1 MAGQQPGVFPEI
13 LLTIVQSNY
22 DMYLEPGLEEE
33 GVARIMEIGR
43 QQEEMDETSTRLW
56 NRKTAATIIVGRPMH
71 LIEEQI
77 SAAISL
83 LERFRAVMS
92 VKFEGG
98 MLCRLSS

>member
-43 QQEEMDETSTRLW
+43 QQEEMDETSTRL
-56 NRKTAATIIVGRPMH
+56 
-71 LIEEQI
+71 
-77 SAAISL
+77 
-83 LERFRAVMS
+83 
-92 VKFEGG
+92 
-98 MLCRLSS
+98 